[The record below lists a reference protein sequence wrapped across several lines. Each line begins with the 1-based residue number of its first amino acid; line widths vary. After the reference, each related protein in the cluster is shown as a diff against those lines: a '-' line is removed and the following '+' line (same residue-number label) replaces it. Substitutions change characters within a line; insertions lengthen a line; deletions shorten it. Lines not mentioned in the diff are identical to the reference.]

1 MRLSG
6 SKASNLRQQRQLL
19 AAATVVIGL
28 ICIGF
33 IWLALAGGPIA
44 DDYIEKPFSP
54 SVLVARVKADLSQFE
69 RAAGHKKPLNEIR
82 IGNISINTSTRYVF
96 SGGREVF

>member
-1 MRLSG
+1 KYSMRLSG

-33 IWLALAGGPIA
+33 IWLALAGG
-44 DDYIEKPFSP
+44 
-54 SVLVARVKADLSQFE
+54 LSQT
-69 RAAGHKKPLNEIR
+69 I
-82 IGNISINTSTRYVF
+82 TSRNLSLPAYW
-96 SGGREVF
+96 

>member
-33 IWLALAGGPIA
+33 IWLALAGG
-44 DDYIEKPFSP
+44 
-54 SVLVARVKADLSQFE
+54 LSQT
-69 RAAGHKKPLNEIR
+69 I
-82 IGNISINTSTRYVF
+82 TSRNLSLPAYW
-96 SGGREVF
+96 